1 MIMFTSFNSLQN
13 IVSKLYEEYDYKNL
27 GQTAIISLYLTFGIC
42 TLFTSY
48 LIKSF
53 GYKTVM
59 AVSSLGYAIFE
70 ATGLVIASELGL
82 NFYVVWIMVIIG
94 AMIAG
99 ASASAI
105 WVAQGAYTSQ
115 VASPD
120 KKNELFGLF
129 WALMMSSQI
138 LGNCLTTFVLGLVNN
153 FIYFLVLTI
162 LGCTYL
168 NHYSF

>member
-1 MIMFTSFNSLQN
+1 
-13 IVSKLYEEYDYKNL
+13 
-27 GQTAIISLYLTFGIC
+27 
-42 TLFTSY
+42 
-48 LIKSF
+48 
-53 GYKTVM
+53 M

-120 KKNELFGLF
+120 KKN
-129 WALMMSSQI
+129 
-138 LGNCLTTFVLGLVNN
+138 
-153 FIYFLVLTI
+153 
-162 LGCTYL
+162 
-168 NHYSF
+168 